1 MKNNSKIKAAR
12 EKLGGIL
19 SQRRKQMGITQ
30 GQLAE
35 HIGMP
40 IATIQGI
47 ENGKFI
53 AGIDQI
59 LQVCA
64 ALELETTFIPLEQI
78 RKGTL
83 LDMDGKA
90 KFLFAPD
97 ADKGELFILH
107 RQFPACLIQ
116 VIQTTPVTFRAVDLY
131 DNIEEA
137 DLLVHPFWEE
147 VKEFWRTQGGK
158 ML

>member
-1 MKNNSKIKAAR
+1 MSNSKIKAAR

-19 SQRRKQMGITQ
+19 AQRRKQMGVTQ

-35 HIGMP
+35 HISKP
-40 IATIQGI
+40 VATIQGI
-47 ENGKFI
+47 ESGKFI

-59 LQVCA
+59 LQMCA
-64 ALELETTFIPLEQI
+64 ALELETAFVPLEQI

-83 LDMDGKA
+83 PDMDGKA

-97 ADKGELFILH
+97 AATNQLYILH

-116 VIQTTPVTFRAVDLY
+116 VIQTTPVALRCVDLY
-131 DNIEEA
+131 DDIEEA
-137 DLLVHPFWEE
+137 DLAVHPFWEE
-147 VKEFWRTQGGK
+147 VKEFWQTQGGK